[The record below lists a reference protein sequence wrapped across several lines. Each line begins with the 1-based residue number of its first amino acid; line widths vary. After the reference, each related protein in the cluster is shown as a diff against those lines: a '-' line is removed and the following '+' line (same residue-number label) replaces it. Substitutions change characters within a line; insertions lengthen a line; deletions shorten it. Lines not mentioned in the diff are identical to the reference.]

1 MSKGNNAKNIN
12 HLRNTHYFGRYILSG
27 AEKNTPGQIAWGHS
41 FSIR

>member
-27 AEKNTPGQIAWGHS
+27 AEKNTSGQIAWGHS
-41 FSIR
+41 FPIR